1 MDTLSL
7 TRLLLITAVQGTCAG
22 FLGYPSDPVSDG
34 LESTTGEG
42 DQKALDND
50 QDTAVKVSELTG
62 SVMIT
67 EMKIIILTF
76 RFVSPLRA
84 WAV

>member
-1 MDTLSL
+1 MSL
-7 TRLLLITAVQGTCAG
+7 TRLLLITVVQGTCAG

-50 QDTAVKVSELTG
+50 QDTAVKVGELTG
-62 SVMIT
+62 S
-67 EMKIIILTF
+67 EMKMIILTC
-76 RFVSPLRA
+76 RFVSPLLG

>member
-1 MDTLSL
+1 MSL
-7 TRLLLITAVQGTCAG
+7 TRLLLITVVQGTCAG

-50 QDTAVKVSELTG
+50 QDTAVKVGELTG
-62 SVMIT
+62 S
-67 EMKIIILTF
+67 EMKMIILTF
-76 RFVSPLRA
+76 RFVSPLLG